1 MNRIVRVS
9 ALEIRKKGFLKYLII
24 SMASLICI
32 LFLAHLG
39 DKTLQV
45 SVSMSKLISYILLV
59 IYSFSLTQEF
69 QNKTD
74 KIVFTGIFTR
84 NEIIISKLTSFIG
97 ASSICFVFYEITS
110 IIYKTF
116 DYKILFNDFL
126 VFIVYSFTLGSF
138 ILLVSVITSSF
149 IVTGIVSYI
158 LYFDLIQVL
167 MEQAMASH
175 RGEFLK
181 GIISN
186 LPFYVAGS
194 GFHEMNYTVNNY
206 VVMIASGILFLIL
219 ACVIIKDKSL

>member
-1 MNRIVRVS
+1 MNRIAS
-9 ALEIRKKGFLKYLII
+9 IAALEIRKKGFLKYLII
-24 SMASLICI
+24 SMISLIFI
-32 LFLAHLG
+32 LSLVHLE

-45 SVSMSKLISYILLV
+45 PVSMPKLISYILLV

-84 NEIIISKLTSFIG
+84 NEIIISKLISFIG
-97 ASSICFVFYEITS
+97 ASFICFVFYEITS

-158 LYFDLIQVL
+158 LYFDLILAL

-181 GIISN
+181 SIIRN
-186 LPFYVAGS
+186 LPFYTANS
-194 GFHEMNYTVNNY
+194 GFYRMNYTVNNY
-206 VVMIASGILFLIL
+206 IFMVVSGILFLIL
-219 ACVIIKDKSL
+219 ACVIINRKNI

>member
-1 MNRIVRVS
+1 MNRIVRVA
-9 ALEIRKKGFLKYLII
+9 ALEIRKKGFLKYLMI
-24 SMASLICI
+24 SMISLACI
-32 LFLAHLG
+32 LFLTHF
-39 DKTLQV
+39 KFKELQV
-45 SVSMSKLISYILLV
+45 TYSMLRLIPYVLLV
-59 IYSFSLTQEF
+59 VYSFSLTQEF

-84 NEIIISKLTSFIG
+84 NEIVISKLISFIG

-116 DYKILFNDFL
+116 NYKSLFNDFL

-138 ILLVSVITSSF
+138 VLLVSIITSRF

-158 LYFDLIQVL
+158 LYFDLMLTL

-181 GIISN
+181 GIIRN
-186 LPFYVAGS
+186 LPFYTANG
-194 GFHEMNYTVNNY
+194 GFYKMNYTVNNFI
-206 VVMIASGILFLIL
+206 VMISSGILFLIL
-219 ACVIIKDKSL
+219 ACVIINRKNI

>member
-1 MNRIVRVS
+1 MNRIVRVA

-24 SMASLICI
+24 SMISLICV
-32 LFLAHLG
+32 LSLGHLE

-45 SVSMSKLISYILLV
+45 PALMPRLISYILFV

-74 KIVFTGIFTR
+74 KIVFTGIFSR
-84 NEIIISKLTSFIG
+84 NEIIISKLISFIG
-97 ASSICFVFYEITS
+97 ASSICFAFYEITS
-110 IIYKTF
+110 IVYKTF
-116 DYKILFNDFL
+116 NYKLLFDDFL

-138 ILLVSVITSSF
+138 ILLVSVITSNF

-158 LYFDLIQVL
+158 LYSDLILAL

-181 GIISN
+181 GIINN

-194 GFHEMNYTVNNY
+194 GFYEMNYTVNNY

-219 ACVIIKDKSL
+219 ACVIIKDKTL